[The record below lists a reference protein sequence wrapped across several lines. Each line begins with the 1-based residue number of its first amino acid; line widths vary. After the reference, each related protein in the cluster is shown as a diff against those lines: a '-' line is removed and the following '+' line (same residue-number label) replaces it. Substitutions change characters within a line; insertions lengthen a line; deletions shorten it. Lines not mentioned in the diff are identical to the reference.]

1 MGDSLKLAP
10 LPGPSPSDTFSLAGG
25 RWQKFVKFYLWPS
38 SLTLSLTLL
47 SNIESGGL
55 SRKHLSKASYGPGI
69 VLKTLNSLFHLLDI
83 LFDVGV
89 CINFLLLL
97 KQITTW

>member
-38 SLTLSLTLL
+38 SLTLYPLGDITEDYADI
-47 SNIESGGL
+47 NRIIGE
-55 SRKHLSKASYGPGI
+55 YYEQ
-69 VLKTLNSLFHLLDI
+69 LFEQ
-83 LFDVGV
+83 LF
-89 CINFLLLL
+89 LHYYE
-97 KQITTW
+97 QS